1 MNGMVESRM
10 LGNGHVRFGRRP
22 GETDPSRDGY
32 RAPGRPHHAPAEQQ
46 QAWLPLMQTAVLD
59 GWADERDLAYL
70 QDLVDMQ
77 TGRPQTHATVT
88 YSGGGEKARLWPLAD
103 PEGVND
109 LRAMLNMAPL
119 SGEEIVNA
127 WTVEELAPHRPVRT
141 LPDKW

>member
-1 MNGMVESRM
+1 M

-103 PEGVND
+103 PEGVNE

-119 SGEEIVNA
+119 SGEEITNA
-127 WTVEELAPHRPVRT
+127 WTVEELAPHHPVDT
-141 LPDKW
+141 LPHDR